1 LTIPT
6 LIFIAQFFIACSGD
20 IFSKNE
26 LLILDYQNNR
36 QIRQLLAVNK
46 PFDNSKDRFR
56 LCLAIG
62 NNQDASLVVA
72 VEPFLTDPS
81 PLVRSGAAFALGLL
95 PCRESSRLLTT
106 RLQTETDNGVVR
118 QIAISLGRTGA
129 IEQLQLLQDHTNNNL
144 SKTTL
149 YKTAVHFFSR
159 GIMPRSMVSECCRA
173 LMSGNRSE
181 RQTAAV
187 ALLRIRQPEIF
198 LPHVTILL
206 SASDSP
212 DPSIRSAVAR
222 LLRELSFLHKN
233 DLYLRFI
240 SDPDWRVRYEAAMAV
255 PFLTIADSF
264 WVSLLND
271 QKPYVVAAALQ
282 NPPANITWNNEILD
296 IVGDLFSSKSR
307 SVAGAATRIVYAHT
321 DSIFQK
327 IQRRPLSNENLLTEK
342 VAGIGGRLPSREAL
356 DLILPH
362 INHRKKSVSTAAYS
376 GILNHLDSLV
386 YYNMI
391 SGDEQC
397 GFIISGLNSGDP
409 VNMFLAANY
418 IYSSQ
423 NKIPDIEHQLYR
435 CLEKYRSFQ
444 YLESQLMIIRAIE
457 KIHPAD
463 APAHLFPLLN
473 SQYHQIQDES
483 YRILVNSYA
492 ENIAEPLPAADP
504 CLYRSL
510 SKMTKYGLNPVVK
523 LETNRGT
530 ILIQCNAF
538 YAPYTVDAFLGR
550 VDDGYYNGLSFHRV
564 VPNFVIQAGDP
575 RGDGWGGP
583 NYHLQTER
591 SPLSYETGSVGMAS
605 AGPDTEGSQFFITT
619 SPQYHLDYNYTLFG
633 QVTGGINV
641 VETIEI
647 GDKIISA
654 RVMKPS
660 Q

>member
-1 LTIPT
+1 
-6 LIFIAQFFIACSGD
+6 
-20 IFSKNE
+20 
-26 LLILDYQNNR
+26 
-36 QIRQLLAVNK
+36 
-46 PFDNSKDRFR
+46 
-56 LCLAIG
+56 
-62 NNQDASLVVA
+62 
-72 VEPFLTDPS
+72 
-81 PLVRSGAAFALGLL
+81 
-95 PCRESSRLLTT
+95 
-106 RLQTETDNGVVR
+106 
-118 QIAISLGRTGA
+118 
-129 IEQLQLLQDHTNNNL
+129 
-144 SKTTL
+144 
-149 YKTAVHFFSR
+149 
-159 GIMPRSMVSECCRA
+159 M
-173 LMSGNRSE
+173 
-181 RQTAAV
+181 
-187 ALLRIRQPEIF
+187 ALLRIRQPEIV

-362 INHRKKSVSTAAYS
+362 INHREKSVSTAAYS
-376 GILNHLDSLV
+376 GIINHLDSLI
-386 YYNMI
+386 YYKI
-391 SGDEQC
+391 VSDDEWR
-397 GFIISGLNSGDP
+397 GFIISGLSSGDP
-409 VNMFLAANY
+409 VNIYLAANY

-423 NKIPDIEHQLYR
+423 NQIPDIEHQLYR
-435 CLEKYRSFQ
+435 CLEKYRGFQ

-492 ENIAEPLPAADP
+492 EKIAKPLPAADP

-510 SKMTKYGLNPVVK
+510 SKIKKHGPNPVVK

-530 ILIQCNAF
+530 ISIQCKAF
-538 YAPYTVDAFLGR
+538 YTPYTVDAFLGR

-591 SPLSYETGSVGMAS
+591 SPLSYEVGSVGMAS

-633 QVTGGINV
+633 QVIEGLDIA
-641 VETIEI
+641 ETIEI
-647 GDKIISA
+647 GDEIISA
-654 RVMKPS
+654 RIIKPS
-660 Q
+660 K